1 MRTLRIGNIVVPP
14 TETYMHD
21 VIIVGARCAG
31 SSLAMLLARQGVR
44 VLLVD
49 RASFPSDIPHGHF
62 IHRHGPRRLRD
73 WGLLERVACHTPAI
87 DRMILDVGDFPLLA
101 PNLVEDG
108 VAWGYGP
115 RRSTFDY
122 ILMNAAADSGAEV
135 RPAFN
140 VFEYIIENG
149 TVVGIHGRTQGG
161 STVLERAPLVI
172 GADGRHSGLARA
184 VNAPIYN
191 QVPPILLYYFSYWS
205 GVATEPF
212 ELYVRNAQRRV
223 IFSFKTENDLYAV
236 FVGAP
241 MEELE
246 TFRRDIEAAFMQSL
260 DLIPDFAARLR
271 AGRREERFYGCADL
285 PNFYRKPYGSGW
297 ALVGD
302 AGVHKDPFLA
312 LGICDA
318 MRDAELLAN
327 AVREG
332 LGDSRPLA
340 EALADFERRRNDAS
354 AKDYQENIVS
364 ARFTPLPPEALAA
377 RAAARHDPEAATRLV
392 KRRMGM
398 IAATN

>member
-1 MRTLRIGNIVVPP
+1 MP
-14 TETYMHD
+14 D

-73 WGLLERVACHTPAI
+73 WGVLDKISARTPAI
-87 DRMILDVGDFPLLA
+87 TSMILDAGDFPLVA
-101 PNLVEDG
+101 RNLVEDDLP
-108 VAWGYGP
+108 WGYGP
-115 RRSTFDY
+115 RRSTLDA
-122 ILMNAAADSGAEV
+122 ILMDAAAASGAEV

-149 TVVGIHGRTQGG
+149 TVVGIHGRTQSGT
-161 STVLERAPLVI
+161 TVLERAPLVI
-172 GADGRHSGLARA
+172 GADGRNSGLARA
-184 VNAPIYN
+184 VNTPTYN
-191 QVPPILLYYFSYWS
+191 QVPALLCYYFSYWS

-212 ELYVRNAQRRV
+212 ELYVRNDEHRV
-223 IFSFKTENDLYAV
+223 IFSFKTENDLFAI

-241 MEELE
+241 IQEFEN
-246 TFRRDIEAAFMQSL
+246 FRRDIEPAFMRSL
-260 DLIPDFAARLR
+260 DLIPDFASRVR
-271 AGRREERFYGCADL
+271 AGRREERFYGCSDL

-312 LGICDA
+312 LGICDGL
-318 MRDAELLAN
+318 RDAEFLAD
-327 AVREG
+327 AIREG
-332 LGDSRPLA
+332 LDGGRPLTQTMA
-340 EALADFERRRNDAS
+340 EFEQRRNDAS
-354 AKDYQENIVS
+354 AKDYQENIIS
-364 ARFTPLPPEALAA
+364 ARFTPLPPQALAA
-377 RAAARHDPEAATRLV
+377 RAAARHDPEAATMLV

-398 IAATN
+398 IQAATTN

>member
-1 MRTLRIGNIVVPP
+1 
-14 TETYMHD
+14 MHD
-21 VIIVGARCAG
+21 VIIVGGRCAG

-73 WGLLERVACHTPAI
+73 WGVLDRIAARTPAI
-87 DRMILDVGDFPLLA
+87 TSMILDAGDFPLTA
-101 PNLVEDG
+101 RNLVEDG
-108 VAWGYGP
+108 LAWGYGP
-115 RRSTFDY
+115 RRTTLDS
-122 ILMNAAADSGAEV
+122 ILMDAAAASGAEV

-149 TVVGIHGRTQGG
+149 TVVGIHGRTQSGN
-161 STVLERAPLVI
+161 TVLERAPLVI
-172 GADGRHSGLARA
+172 GADGRNSGLARA

-191 QVPPILLYYFSYWS
+191 QVSAILCYYFSYWS

-212 ELYVRNAQRRV
+212 ELYVRTVERRV
-223 IFSFKTENDLYAV
+223 IFSFKTENDLFAI

-241 MEELE
+241 IEEFE
-246 TFRRDIEAAFMQSL
+246 AFRRDIEPAFMRSL
-260 DLIPDFAARLR
+260 DLIPDFSSRVR
-271 AGRREERFYGCADL
+271 AGRREERFYGCSDL

-302 AGVHKDPFLA
+302 AGIHKDPFLA
-312 LGICDA
+312 LGICDGL
-318 MRDAELLAN
+318 RDAEFLAD
-327 AVREG
+327 AIREG
-332 LGDSRPLA
+332 FEGGRSPT
-340 EALADFERRRNDAS
+340 EAFADFEQRRNEAS
-354 AKDYQENIVS
+354 ASDYQENIIS

-377 RAAARHDPEAATRLV
+377 RAAARDDPDAATRLV

-398 IAATN
+398 IQAN